1 MSFFGL
7 ADKKNLDAELLRTAD
22 DPNKPDEPGTFDGLF
37 GAIGSGAMKGYAE
50 VGNTVGMAGATAPMA
65 IDYFLGGTKYQD
77 WYFENV
83 IDNTTQNAIQYWSND
98 PLTVGAAGQIAGEVT
113 GMFAQIGAG
122 GGNPIVM
129 AVTKGQ
135 NTAQNLVKQGVD
147 PTTANIV
154 GVGQSAMLYAGGR
167 APAAVGNTLTQ
178 KVVSGAAI
186 NTAFG
191 LGFDEGTGAIL
202 KSQGYE
208 KQAKQFESTS
218 EARAIDAIVGMG
230 FGGFAH
236 MGRVRDAQSTLKT
249 ADSYNN
255 QSSPVIA
262 ETAEAVAA
270 NNNNLGLSIDALA
283 RGEKIPLEKFQPVAG
298 TPRPL
303 NYQTPVQPALF
314 SHKTNA
320 LFKEQVNPGILK
332 TGASSDIH
340 IAAKN
345 TKVKGEEAL
354 LIASIETGGKFNTDA
369 KNPKSSA
376 HGVFQVTD
384 KTWKHLGGKD
394 RNSRSEQIRIGLK
407 NIEQTKD
414 GLTRSLGREPQ
425 LHELYMGHML
435 GANGAKQV
443 LTASRDMPLIDVV
456 KKFGGK
462 NSNAIV
468 NNNGMKG
475 LTVGQA
481 IDKWKAT
488 TDSHLSKIR
497 NTKGADN
504 IGRAVEA
511 GHIPFGG
518 VAVDVPYYSKLF
530 YPDRKTYGEVPK
542 VKGKDG
548 KLIAVD
554 CSGMVHDIYVKNGA
568 KVPYMTTHQMYYSNT
583 KHYNELDIS
592 SVKPGDAIV
601 FRYPSKSR
609 KGEVGHTGIV
619 ESIDPVTGK
628 VKYFGSQATNGAG
641 KKTGPAYAE
650 YQIKPGSKVK
660 FLRPKD
666 LKNEGGYNNTQV
678 AKRLTSSVDVPEA
691 HTTTRNADQGN
702 ATTIQ
707 PVDAWSGVEP
717 STYANAHRFGYSNDF
732 LSVAIQETTGINLDG
747 KPFTIDY
754 NSIGEQIH
762 ATESPTVIT
771 QKDVA
776 MIPDII
782 YQPDAAYHT
791 KLDDGSDG
799 LQFFKTVDNERY
811 LVTAKVDDVQMQVK
825 SVQRENLDTPRQAT
839 STPHAPKQADT
850 NTPATGEKIQSNA
863 VPESGSQQI
872 NRVNAANNQSSR
884 TATDG
889 KATPE
894 TVNSKNVSENSG
906 SQQGASGAPDSNVM
920 LHDLLNEHPELR
932 DIEIEAGTDRDGNPI
947 KKKLSEV
954 IEEIE
959 AEKIQQIKNA
969 ELFEKAAMCAFS

>member
-22 DPNKPDEPGTFDGLF
+22 DPNKPKEPGTFDGFF

-50 VGNTVGMAGATAPMA
+50 IGNTVGMAGATVPMTT
-65 IDYFLGGTKYQD
+65 DYFLGGTKYQD

-83 IDNTTQNAIQYWSND
+83 IDNTTQNAIQYWSFD
-98 PLTVGAAGQIAGEVT
+98 PLTTGSAGQIAGEFSSMVVQLAAT
-113 GMFAQIGAG
+113 
-122 GGNPIVM
+122 GGNPIGM
-129 AVTKGQ
+129 SVTKGQ
-135 NTAQNLVKQGVD
+135 NMAQNLNKQGVD
-147 PTTANIV
+147 PLTANAI
-154 GVGQSAMLYAGGR
+154 GIGQSALLYAGGR
-167 APAAVGNTLTQ
+167 APAVIGKTATQ

-191 LGFDEGTGAIL
+191 LGFDEGTAAAL
-202 KSQGYE
+202 ESQGYN
-208 KQAKQFESTS
+208 KQAQQFKSTS
-218 EARAIDAIVGMG
+218 EARIIDAGMG
-230 FGGFAH
+230 MVFGGIAH
-236 MGRVRDAQSTLKT
+236 AGRVRDAQSTLKT

-262 ETAEAVAA
+262 DSAESVSA
-270 NNNNLGLSIDALA
+270 NSNNLGLSIDALA
-283 RGEKIPLEKFQPVAG
+283 RGERIPLEKFQPVSG
-298 TPRPL
+298 TPRPI

-314 SHKTNA
+314 SHKTNT
-320 LFKEQVNPGILK
+320 LFQAQVNHNILK
-332 TGASSDIH
+332 TGAASDIH
-340 IAAKN
+340 NAAKN

-354 LIASIETGGKFNTDA
+354 LIASIETGGKFNADA
-369 KNPKSSA
+369 KNPNSTA
-376 HGVFQVTD
+376 HGLFQVTD
-384 KTWKHLGGKD
+384 KTWGYLGGKD
-394 RNSRSEQIRIGLK
+394 RNSKSEQIRIGLK

-414 GLTRSLGREPQ
+414 GLTKSLGREPKM
-425 LHELYMGHML
+425 HELYMGHML

-443 LTASRDMPLIDVV
+443 LTASRDTPLIDVV

-462 NSNAIV
+462 KSNKIV
-468 NNNGMKG
+468 NDNGMKG

-481 IDKWKAT
+481 ISKWENKT
-488 TDSHLSKIR
+488 NEHLSKIR
-497 NTKGADN
+497 NAKGVDG

-511 GHIPFGG
+511 GHVPFG
-518 VAVDVPYYSKLF
+518 YTHINMSK
-530 YPDRKTYGEVPK
+530 YGSMSYVWGG
-542 VKGKDG
+542 KGKNNG
-548 KLIAVD
+548 ID
-554 CSGMVHDIYVKNGA
+554 CSGFVYQVMQDNGH

-583 KHYNELDIS
+583 KHYNELDIA

-601 FRYPSKSR
+601 FRYPSKSG

-628 VKYFGSQATNGAG
+628 VKYFGSQVSNGAG

-650 YQIKPGSKVK
+650 YQIKPGGKVK

-666 LKNEGGYNNTQV
+666 LKNEGGYNNAQV
-678 AKRLTSSVDVPEA
+678 AKRLTSFVDAPETHA
-691 HTTTRNADQGN
+691 TTRNADQGN

-707 PVDAWSGVEP
+707 PVDAWSSVEP

-732 LSVAIQETTGINLDG
+732 LSVAIQETTGIDLDG

-754 NSIGEQIH
+754 NSIGEQIRT
-762 ATESPTVIT
+762 AETPTVIT

-776 MIPDII
+776 MIPDIV
-782 YQPDAAYHT
+782 YQPDAAYHM
-791 KLDDGSDG
+791 KLDDGSEG

-825 SVQRENLDTPRQAT
+825 SVQRESLDTPRQ
-839 STPHAPKQADT
+839 SVNVQNPIKQADRKLV
-850 NTPATGEKIQSNA
+850 ATGESSQPN
-863 VPESGSQQI
+863 VMPESTNQQA
-872 NRVNAANNQSSR
+872 NRVS
-884 TATDG
+884 ATNKQTNGATISEG

-894 TVNSKNVSENSG
+894 TVNAKNISENSG
-906 SQQGASGAPDSNVM
+906 SQQGAANAPDNSVM

-959 AEKIQQIKNA
+959 SEKNQQIKDA
-969 ELFEKAAMCAFS
+969 ELFEKAAMCAFG